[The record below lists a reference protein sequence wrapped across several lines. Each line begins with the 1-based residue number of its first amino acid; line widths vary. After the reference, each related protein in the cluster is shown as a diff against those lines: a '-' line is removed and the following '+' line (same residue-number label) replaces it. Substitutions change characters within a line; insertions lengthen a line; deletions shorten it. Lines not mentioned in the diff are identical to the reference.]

1 MKNRINAMIL
11 GSFIADALSLGVH
24 WVYNTNVI
32 DKKFGRVDGY
42 LDPLTSHHKGKKAG
56 EQTHYGDQ
64 MMVLMESLE
73 KDSGFD
79 LERFARRW
87 HHFFDTYTG
96 YFDTAT
102 KDTLQHLSEGKGVQ
116 ECGSTSDELAGASR
130 VAPLFQWY
138 EHDSEHLVRAARQQ
152 TAVTHNHG
160 DVVDAAE
167 FFVRTAARV
176 LGGTLPLRA
185 MREVVAEHF
194 KESAIAAL
202 VEDGIDS
209 CEMDT
214 RQVIADFGQMCS
226 VEAALPG
233 TVHLIARYEK
243 DFETAL
249 VENAMAGG
257 DSAARGMPAAMIL
270 GAHHG
275 METIPGAWLDG
286 LASRERVEQ
295 FLGKP

>member
-87 HHFFDTYTG
+87 HQFFDTYTG

-116 ECGSTSDELAGASR
+116 ECGSKSDELAGASR

-138 EHDSEHLVRAARQQ
+138 DHDSEHLVRAARQQ

-176 LGGTLPLRA
+176 LGGTTPLRA

-202 VEDGIDS
+202 VEDGLDS

-275 METIPGAWLDG
+275 MEAIPGAWLDG

>member
-11 GSFIADALSLGVH
+11 GSFIAYALSLGVH

-42 LDPLTSHHKGKKAG
+42 LDPQTSHHKGKKAG

-64 MMVLMESLE
+64 MMVLMASLE

-87 HHFFDTYTG
+87 HQFFDTYTG

-102 KDTLQHLSEGKGVQ
+102 KHTLQHLSEGKGVQ
-116 ECGSTSDELAGASR
+116 EYGSTSDELAGASR

-138 EHDSEHLVRAARQQ
+138 DHDNEHLVRAARQQ

-167 FFVRTAARV
+167 FFVRSAAMV
-176 LGGTLPLRA
+176 LEGTTPLRA
-185 MREVVAEHF
+185 MEEVVAEHF

-243 DFETAL
+243 EFETAL

-275 METIPGAWLDG
+275 MEAIPGAWLDG

-295 FLGKP
+295 FLGKS